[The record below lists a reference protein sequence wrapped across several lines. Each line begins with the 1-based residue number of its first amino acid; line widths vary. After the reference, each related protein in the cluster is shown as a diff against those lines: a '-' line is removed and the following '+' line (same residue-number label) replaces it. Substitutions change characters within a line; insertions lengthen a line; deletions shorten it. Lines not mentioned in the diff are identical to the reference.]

1 LQLHRLTAAPLILY
15 DVEDSL
21 GGALV
26 MPVHD
31 WTKVDAGIFHDFHC
45 AWIIH
50 LKESLNEGLLPDG
63 FYAMAEQHAR
73 DRIPDV
79 LTLRAPEP
87 DSAPHPPPG
96 DRGVALADAP
106 PRVSRKLVADLAFAY
121 HTRRRTLTIRHVS
134 DHRIVALL
142 EIISPGNKD
151 RASCVAD
158 FVEKVDSA
166 LERGIHVLVADL
178 FPPGKH
184 DPQGIHGA
192 IWMRYGTEDY
202 IVPPGQRLTTVS
214 YRADGATVEAYV
226 EHLTVGDSLTEMPM
240 FLTSDFYINIPLEA
254 TYQAAYRGVPAFWRD
269 VLERKQPTT

>member
-1 LQLHRLTAAPLILY
+1 MIWTER
-15 DVEDSL
+15 
-21 GGALV
+21 GAIA

-31 WTKVDAGIFHDFHC
+31 WTLVDDGIFHDFHC

-63 FYAMAEQHAR
+63 YYAMAEQHAR
-73 DRIPDV
+73 DRIHDV

-87 DSAPHPPPG
+87 DRTPHLPPP

-106 PRVSRKLVADLAFAY
+106 PRVSRKLVADSAFAY

-151 RASCVAD
+151 RASSVED

-166 LERGIHVLVADL
+166 LERGVHVLVADL

-184 DPQGIHGA
+184 NPQGIHGA
-192 IWMRYGTEDY
+192 IWKRYEAEDY
-202 IVPPGQRLTTVS
+202 VVPPGQRLTLVS
-214 YRADGATVEAYV
+214 YRADGVGVEAYV
-226 EHLTVGDSLTEMPM
+226 EHLTVGDRLTDMPM
-240 FLTSDFYINIPLEA
+240 FLDADFYINIPFEV

-269 VLERKQPTT
+269 VVERNGPTI

>member
-1 LQLHRLTAAPLILY
+1 
-15 DVEDSL
+15 
-21 GGALV
+21 

-31 WTKVDAGIFHDFHC
+31 WTKVDDGIFHDFHC

-63 FYAMAEQHAR
+63 YYAMAEQHAR

-79 LTLRAPEP
+79 LTLRGP
-87 DSAPHPPPG
+87 DPLPAPHLPPP

-106 PRVSRKLVADLAFAY
+106 PRVSRKLVADLAFPY
-121 HTRRRTLTIRHVS
+121 HTRRRTLTIRHIS

-151 RASCVAD
+151 RASTVED

-166 LERGIHVLVADL
+166 LERGIHVVLAIDL

-184 DPQGIHGA
+184 NPQGIHGA
-192 IWMRYGTEDY
+192 IWLRYDAEDY
-202 IVPPGQRLTTVS
+202 SRS
-214 YRADGATVEAYV
+214 AK
-226 EHLTVGDSLTEMPM
+226 
-240 FLTSDFYINIPLEA
+240 TS
-254 TYQAAYRGVPAFWRD
+254 R
-269 VLERKQPTT
+269 

>member
-1 LQLHRLTAAPLILY
+1 MPL
-15 DVEDSL
+15 
-21 GGALV
+21 
-26 MPVHD
+26 HD
-31 WTKVDAGIFHDFHC
+31 WTRVDDGIFHDFHC

-63 FYAMAEQHAR
+63 YYAMAEQHAR

-79 LTLRAPEP
+79 LTLRAPDRDRSP
-87 DSAPHPPPG
+87 QLPPP

-106 PRVSRKLVADLAFAY
+106 PRVSRKLVADLPFAY

-134 DHRIVALL
+134 DHRIVALI

-151 RASCVAD
+151 RASCVEE

-166 LERGIHVLVADL
+166 PEKGIHVLVADL

-192 IWMRYGTEDY
+192 I
-202 IVPPGQRLTTVS
+202 
-214 YRADGATVEAYV
+214 
-226 EHLTVGDSLTEMPM
+226 
-240 FLTSDFYINIPLEA
+240 
-254 TYQAAYRGVPAFWRD
+254 
-269 VLERKQPTT
+269 

>member
-1 LQLHRLTAAPLILY
+1 
-15 DVEDSL
+15 
-21 GGALV
+21 

-31 WTKVDAGIFHDFHC
+31 WTKVTAGVFHDFHC

-50 LKESLNEGLLPDG
+50 LKESLNEGILPDG
-63 FYAMAEQHAR
+63 YYAMAEQHAR

-79 LTLRAPEP
+79 LTLHAPGP
-87 DSAPHPPPG
+87 VSVPHSPPP

-106 PRVSRKLVADLAFAY
+106 PRVSRKLVADMAYAY

-134 DHRIVALL
+134 DHRIIALL
-142 EIISPGNKD
+142 EIISPSNKD
-151 RASCVAD
+151 RAACVED
-158 FVEKVDSA
+158 FVEKVDTA

-192 IWMRYGTEDY
+192 IWKRYGAEDY
-202 IVPPGQRLTTVS
+202 FVPSAQRLSLVS
-214 YRADGATVEAYV
+214 YRALGVGVEAYV
-226 EHLTVGDSLTEMPM
+226 EHLAVADSLADMPM
-240 FLTSDFYINIPLEA
+240 FLDSDFYVNIPLEL

-269 VLERKQPTT
+269 VLEENQATN

>member
-1 LQLHRLTAAPLILY
+1 
-15 DVEDSL
+15 
-21 GGALV
+21 

-31 WTKVDAGIFHDFHC
+31 WTKVDDGIFHDFHF

-50 LKESLNEGLLPDG
+50 LKESLNEGLLPDR
-63 FYAMAEQHAR
+63 FYAMAEQHTR

-79 LTLRAPEP
+79 LTLRAPDP
-87 DSAPHPPPG
+87 VSAPYPPPR

-106 PRVSRKLVADLAFAY
+106 PRVSRKLVADFAFDY
-121 HTRRRTLTIRHVS
+121 YTRRRTLTIRHVS

-151 RASCVAD
+151 RASCVED

-184 DPQGIHGA
+184 NPQGIHGA
-192 IWMRYGTEDY
+192 IWKRYGAEDY
-202 IVPPGQRLTTVS
+202 VVPSGQRLTLVS
-214 YRADGATVEAYV
+214 YRAERVGVEAYV
-226 EHLTVGDSLTEMPM
+226 EHLTVGDPLTDMPM
-240 FLTSDFYINIPLEA
+240 FLTSDFYINIPLEV
-254 TYQAAYRGVPAFWRD
+254 TYQAAYRGVPAFWRE
-269 VLERKQPTT
+269 VLDGKLPTI

>member
-1 LQLHRLTAAPLILY
+1 
-15 DVEDSL
+15 
-21 GGALV
+21 

-50 LKESLNEGLLPDG
+50 LKETLNEGLLPDG

-79 LTLRAPEP
+79 LTLRAPENDTSLRLP
-87 DSAPHPPPG
+87 EV

-106 PRVSRKLVADLAFAY
+106 PRVSRKMVADSAFAY

-151 RASCVAD
+151 RASCVED
-158 FVEKVDSA
+158 FAQKVDSA

-192 IWMRYGTEDY
+192 IWMRFGADAYAIPSD
-202 IVPPGQRLTTVS
+202 QRLTLVS
-214 YRADGATVEAYV
+214 YRADGAGVEAYV
-226 EHLTVGDSLTEMPM
+226 EHLTAGDPLTEMPM
-240 FLTSDFYINIPLEA
+240 FLDADFYINIPLET

-269 VLERKQPTT
+269 VLEGKQPAI